1 MNMRISD
8 PYVVYI
14 NNTDKTYVLRNR
26 CYLPLGESDD
36 RQFVRFKYD
45 ETIYLYNDGS
55 KPWESKTHKKVYKI
69 IMICHYRIVPTLY
82 LNIFIELLLD
92 LVL

>member
-55 KPWESKTHKKVYKI
+55 KPWESKTHKKVYTKKYEDT
-69 IMICHYRIVPTLY
+69 MDR
-82 LNIFIELLLD
+82 LLD
-92 LVL
+92 FKKEN